1 MPDGIVERMAK
12 KVPLGTPD
20 TVAPVFPLRG
30 AFGANRGLCELQKA
44 FTLRGIS

>member
-30 AFGANRGLCELQKA
+30 AFGANLGSVNHA
-44 FTLRGIS
+44 YGIFK